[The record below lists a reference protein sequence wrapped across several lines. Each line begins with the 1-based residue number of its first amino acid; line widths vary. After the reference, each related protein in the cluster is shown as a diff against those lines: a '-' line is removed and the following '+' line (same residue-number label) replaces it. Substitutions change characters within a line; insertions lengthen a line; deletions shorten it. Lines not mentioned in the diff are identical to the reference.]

1 MVKETFFYTLRA
13 ILPILLIILLGYA
26 VHRLSS
32 WPDTFY
38 KMLNQLCFRWFL
50 PIHLFCNIY
59 SVENL
64 AAMNWKVIGFI
75 FLSILFCFALG
86 LLISRLFVRERS
98 QKGVITQATFRSNQA
113 ILGIPLANALGG
125 EAALAFASMTTSV
138 CVPLFNVLGVITLTF
153 FSGNPEQ
160 KISVRS
166 LVRRVVTNPLIIG
179 CLSGMAIVVIR
190 QFLPTID
197 GVPIFTIKNQLPSL
211 YQALTNLSKVA
222 SPVMLFVLGTRLN
235 IGSIPGL
242 LPQLRLGVLI
252 RLIICPVLVL
262 GTAILLRQPLGL
274 TTLEMPTL
282 IAISST
288 PVAVSSAVMVQE
300 IGGDDQLAGQL
311 VVWTSVLSM
320 FSVFCI
326 VYLLRVFAFL

>member
-1 MVKETFFYTLRA
+1 MKETFLYSLRA
-13 ILPILLIILLGYA
+13 ILPILFIILLGYIVRRA
-26 VHRLSS
+26 NP
-32 WPDTFY
+32 WPDAFY
-38 KMLNQLCFRWFL
+38 KMLNQLCFKLFL

-59 SVENL
+59 SVESI

-75 FLSILFCFALG
+75 FLSILFCFVLG
-86 LLISRLFVRERS
+86 LLISRLFVGERS

-125 EAALAFASMTTSV
+125 EAALAFASMATSV
-138 CVPLFNVLGVITLTF
+138 CVPLFNVLGVITLTI
-153 FSGNPEQ
+153 FSGKPEQ
-160 KISVRS
+160 KVSVRS

-179 CLSGMAIVVIR
+179 CLSGMVIVVIR
-190 QFLPTID
+190 QFLPTVD
-197 GVPIFTIKNQLPSL
+197 GVPVFTIKNQLPSV
-211 YQALTNLSKVA
+211 YQALTTLSKVA

-242 LPQLRLGVLI
+242 LPQLRLGILI
-252 RLIICPVLVL
+252 RLIVCPALIL
-262 GTAILLRQPLGL
+262 GVAILLRRPLGL
-274 TTLEMPTL
+274 TTVEMPTL
-282 IAISST
+282 IAISAT

-320 FSVFCI
+320 VTIFCI
-326 VYLLRVFAFL
+326 VWLMRTVGLL